1 MSKGTSRAEWKLI
14 GEKNTAYAEY
24 RDKVETGEVKCCN
37 NSCSKLPD
45 TVCETCIQYVCN
57 EHLYRHPDCEEGK

>member
-1 MSKGTSRAEWKLI
+1 MVNGLSRAEWKLI

-24 RDKVETGEVKCCN
+24 RDKVHTGEVSCCN